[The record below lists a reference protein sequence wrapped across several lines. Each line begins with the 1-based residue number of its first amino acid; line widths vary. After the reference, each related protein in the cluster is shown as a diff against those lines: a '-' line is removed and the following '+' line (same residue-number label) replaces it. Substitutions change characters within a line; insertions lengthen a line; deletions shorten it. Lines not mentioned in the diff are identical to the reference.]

1 MKNKLLFIYQ
11 MFNLN
16 KFLNN
21 IYMINIRKKL
31 INLYNFKYLIFV
43 LLIFLLRVMI
53 KNLKYKP
60 L

>member
-1 MKNKLLFIYQ
+1 
-11 MFNLN
+11 
-16 KFLNN
+16 
-21 IYMINIRKKL
+21 MINIRKKL
-31 INLYNFKYLIFV
+31 VNLYNFKYIIFI

>member
-1 MKNKLLFIYQ
+1 MKYYIIILYFSLLAYFY
-11 MFNLN
+11 FYN
-16 KFLNN
+16 
-21 IYMINIRKKL
+21 MINIRKKL
-31 INLYNFKYLIFV
+31 VNLYNFKYIIFI

>member
-21 IYMINIRKKL
+21 IFSDFYL
-31 INLYNFKYLIFV
+31 VYNV
-43 LLIFLLRVMI
+43 V
-53 KNLKYKP
+53 
-60 L
+60 

>member
-21 IYMINIRKKL
+21 II
-31 INLYNFKYLIFV
+31 LIFDK
-43 LLIFLLRVMI
+43 III
-53 KNLKYKP
+53 KLP
-60 L
+60 